1 GRLEIV
7 QYERAESTN
16 LYPKACAPAR
26 GLLGVSFVVP
36 DVAAVVSRAKLIGAL
51 VDTPQKIDCIL
62 GSVLTATVY
71 SPAGLRIDLLQVD
84 HH

>member
-1 GRLEIV
+1 D
-7 QYERAESTN
+7 
-16 LYPKACAPAR
+16 
-26 GLLGVSFVVP
+26 VS
-36 DVAAVVSRAKLIGAL
+36 AVVSRAKAMGAR
-51 VDTPQKIDCIL
+51 VDEPQKIDCIL